1 MNNEP
6 QGIDERIDSCLR
18 KTFVEHPESV
28 GENYV
33 THGMKAFWF
42 GARLIAY
49 GCCEIVHAIVPGVDI
64 FELCGT
70 HSHLE
75 LKKICDELKERK
87 EE

>member
-1 MNNEP
+1 
-6 QGIDERIDSCLR
+6 
-18 KTFVEHPESV
+18 
-28 GENYV
+28 
-33 THGMKAFWF
+33 MKALWY

-49 GCCEIVHAIVPGVDI
+49 GCCEIVHAVVPGIDI

-70 HSHLE
+70 RSDVE